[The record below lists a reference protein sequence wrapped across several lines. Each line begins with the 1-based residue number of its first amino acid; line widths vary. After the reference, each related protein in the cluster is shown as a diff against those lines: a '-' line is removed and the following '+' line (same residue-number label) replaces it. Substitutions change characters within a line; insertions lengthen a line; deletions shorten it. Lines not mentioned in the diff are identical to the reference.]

1 MIKIKVIIKNF
12 VNDEHR
18 NTLASFSLSRYDSI
32 DKYSDW
38 QIDI

>member
-18 NTLASFSLSRYDSI
+18 NTSYKFLPSI
-32 DKYSDW
+32 IGVGKLFT
-38 QIDI
+38 I